1 MKAERR
7 KTSRENDTHE
17 NLNKQTANLAHEKV
31 EEALLQV
38 NDLELNLLIAQA
50 ESITASTRTAK
61 TALQK

>member
-1 MKAERR
+1 VKAERR
-7 KTSRENDTHE
+7 ETSRENDTHE